1 MVVYRRQLLE
11 PNTYVMHLCNNSA
24 FDGDSSAS
32 YLAIDYKYK
41 GNMKKRSAIINR
53 ILTTDI
59 HLQQLH
65 AENRAGLDVPDATD
79 ITISK
84 RKWETA
90 CLRFRKHLRDL
101 YTLQETVGSRS
112 RQSRFVGPRM
122 WRMVSKARVRRA
134 ASAGRVRSVR

>member
-41 GNMKKRSAIINR
+41 GDMKKRSDIVKK
-53 ILTTDI
+53 ILTTNRYA
-59 HLQQLH
+59 QQLNV
-65 AENRAGLDVPDATD
+65 ETRAGLDVPDATD

-84 RKWETA
+84 RQWEKAVT
-90 CLRFRKHLRDL
+90 RFRNHIRDV
-101 YTLQETVGSRS
+101 YM
-112 RQSRFVGPRM
+112 RQLTEDLELWDLEWG
-122 WRMVSKARVRRA
+122 
-134 ASAGRVRSVR
+134 GC

>member
-1 MVVYRRQLLE
+1 VLKWTELISSMVVYRRQLLE

-41 GNMKKRSAIINR
+41 GDMKKRSAIIDR

-59 HLQQLH
+59 HLQQLN
-65 AENRAGLDVPDATD
+65 AENRAGVDVPDATD

-90 CLRFRKHLRDL
+90 CLLFRKHLRDF
-101 YTLQETVGSRS
+101 YR
-112 RQSRFVGPRM
+112 RQLAADL
-122 WRMVSKARVRRA
+122 VSP
-134 ASAGRVRSVR
+134 GLWDLECGEW

>member
-41 GNMKKRSAIINR
+41 GDMKKRSDIVKK

-59 HLQQLH
+59 HLQQLN
-65 AENRAGLDVPDATD
+65 AENRAGV
-79 ITISK
+79 
-84 RKWETA
+84 
-90 CLRFRKHLRDL
+90 
-101 YTLQETVGSRS
+101 V
-112 RQSRFVGPRM
+112 
-122 WRMVSKARVRRA
+122 
-134 ASAGRVRSVR
+134 

>member
-1 MVVYRRQLLE
+1 MLKWTELISSMVVYRRRLLE

-41 GNMKKRSAIINR
+41 GSMKKRSAIINS

-59 HLQQLH
+59 HLQQLN

-84 RKWETA
+84 RKWERA

-101 YTLQETVGSRS
+101 YTFTGDSWQQISSVQVCGTSNVENGKP
-112 RQSRFVGPRM
+112 G
-122 WRMVSKARVRRA
+122 
-134 ASAGRVRSVR
+134 AG